1 MAFRTSNPA
10 LNDSTWENLPRVA
23 RSTESMTVQGTVGK
37 AALLLL
43 LLMISASFVWNKTL
57 VDRMV
62 GQAQLYMMIGLIG
75 GLITS
80 LVIIFVKTTAP
91 YLSPVYALLEGLA
104 IGGISAF
111 ANASY
116 PGLVLPAVMLT
127 FATLGALLFLYQTRI
142 IRATDKFKMGV
153 VGATGAIFL
162 VYMLTFVLGLF
173 KIQIP
178 LIHSSGLIG
187 IGFSLF
193 VVGIAALTLVLDF
206 DFIENG
212 AAQNAPKYMEWYG
225 AFGLIVTLIW
235 LYLEILRLLM
245 KLQDRRR

>member
-1 MAFRTSNPA
+1 
-10 LNDSTWENLPRVA
+10 
-23 RSTESMTVQGTVGK
+23 
-37 AALLLL
+37 
-43 LLMISASFVWNKTL
+43 
-57 VDRMV
+57 
-62 GQAQLYMMIGLIG
+62 LYMMIGLIG